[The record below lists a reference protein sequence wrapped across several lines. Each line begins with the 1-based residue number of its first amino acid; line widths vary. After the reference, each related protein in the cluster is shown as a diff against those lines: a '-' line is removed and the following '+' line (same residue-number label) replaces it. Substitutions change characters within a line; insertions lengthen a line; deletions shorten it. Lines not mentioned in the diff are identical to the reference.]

1 MPLRTLDALSRTIMS
16 PVYPPGFVMRQSVTG
31 AHKQQHATN
40 RLIAN
45 CHRICSYPV
54 TPHARHQFIA
64 VRFVC
69 SSMLRISLFSE
80 NLCLAFNLVRPDQ
93 TQTVT
98 WEETFEILNQNC
110 TVTGAARVRRVYND
124 RAAIRWILD
133 VFPGD

>member
-54 TPHARHQFIA
+54 TPYARHQFIA

-69 SSMLRISLFSE
+69 SSMLWISLFSE

-124 RAAIRWILD
+124 RAAIR
-133 VFPGD
+133 